1 MRVNDGKWY
10 IARTGHMPFKL
21 VDFYP
26 AECLW
31 RVEYES
37 GKIGTWHTDR
47 IIPFPVE
54 KTIREVFGDVGYWAR
69 VRELFQEEKDMGWS
83 EWEEVSMVSD
93 HSCFYPNC
101 DYEAHLTR
109 LSGKLCSKCRVKL
122 PTRVSISDLKGTV
135 EMRNGQPDWS
145 TYKE

>member
-10 IARTGHMPFKL
+10 IGRTGNVPFKL

-37 GKIGTWHTDR
+37 GKAGWWYTDR

-54 KTIREVFGDVGYWAR
+54 KTIREV
-69 VRELFQEEKDMGWS
+69 EKDMGWS
-83 EWEEVSMVSD
+83 KWEEVSMISD

-101 DYEAHLTR
+101 NFEGHLIR
-109 LSGKLCSKCRVKL
+109 VSGKSRHKYRIKL

>member
-10 IARTGHMPFKL
+10 ITRTGNKLFKL
-21 VDFYP
+21 VDFDP

-37 GKIGTWHTDR
+37 GQVLSWYTNQ

-54 KTIREVFGDVGYWAR
+54 KTIREV
-69 VRELFQEEKDMGWS
+69 EKDIGWS
-83 EWEEVSMVSD
+83 EWEEVRIVRE
-93 HSCFYPNC
+93 HSCYYPNC
-101 DYEAHLTR
+101 DFEANEVR
-109 LSGKLCSKCRVKL
+109 VNGKYRRKYRVKL